1 MILPWGEGGA
11 CDTGR
16 IPGGHGEAFGAGTSK
31 TAPFRMDVDGEE
43 VKKCALRPP
52 GLGRERKPLRGATQF
67 QTQNA
72 SLWPFFCGREK
83 PHLSPGPL
91 LALSWAA
98 PSPAALST
106 KGPLSVGG
114 CFAYS
119 CAVIAVDGGILPR
132 NQKKVKGIEAKSD
145 FNTVDDKLKAL
156 SAQCAHWAPPP
167 QGEARGTWRTD
178 CHIGAMPLLAMTAGA
193 AVLSGPPLSWWS
205 SRADEDIR
213 PYSAPPLGADS
224 PYQGEMS
231 RRDKRDRDP
240 GTAQP

>member
-31 TAPFRMDVDGEE
+31 TTPFRMDVDGEE

-52 GLGRERKPLRGATQF
+52 WIGTRAKTASWCHPISDAECVPLALFVRKG
-67 QTQNA
+67 
-72 SLWPFFCGREK
+72 K

-119 CAVIAVDGGILPR
+119 CAVIAVDGGILTR
-132 NQKKVKGIEAKSD
+132 NEKKVKGIRAKSD
-145 FNTVDDKLKAL
+145 FNTVDYKLKAEETGG
-156 SAQCAHWAPPP
+156 H
-167 QGEARGTWRTD
+167 G
-178 CHIGAMPLLAMTAGA
+178 
-193 AVLSGPPLSWWS
+193 GPPLH
-205 SRADEDIR
+205 RVH
-213 PYSAPPLGADS
+213 
-224 PYQGEMS
+224 
-231 RRDKRDRDP
+231 
-240 GTAQP
+240 

>member
-1 MILPWGEGGA
+1 
-11 CDTGR
+11 
-16 IPGGHGEAFGAGTSK
+16 
-31 TAPFRMDVDGEE
+31 MDWDES
-43 VKKCALRPP
+43 AQT
-52 GLGRERKPLRGATQF
+52 LRGATQF
-67 QTQNA
+67 QTQSA
-72 SLWPFFCGREK
+72 SLWPFLCGRGE
-83 PHLSPGPL
+83 PRLSPGPL

-132 NQKKVKGIEAKSD
+132 NQEKVKGIEAKSD
-145 FNTVDDKLKAL
+145 FNTVEDKLKAL

-167 QGEARGTWRTD
+167 QGEARETLGTD
-178 CHIGAMPLLAMTAGA
+178 CRVASLLAMTVGA

-213 PYSAPPLGADS
+213 PYLAPPK
-224 PYQGEMS
+224 GELARRS
-231 RRDKRDRDP
+231 RD
-240 GTAQP
+240 

>member
-72 SLWPFFCGREK
+72 SLWPFLCGRGE
-83 PHLSPGPL
+83 PRLSPGPL

-132 NQKKVKGIEAKSD
+132 NQEKVKGIEAKSD
-145 FNTVDDKLKAL
+145 FNTVDDKFGD
-156 SAQCAHWAPPP
+156 APLCLPLGEGAP
-167 QGEARGTWRTD
+167 QGRMRGTPKD
-178 CHIGAMPLLAMTAGA
+178 FEPLRQNG
-193 AVLSGPPLSWWS
+193 
-205 SRADEDIR
+205 
-213 PYSAPPLGADS
+213 
-224 PYQGEMS
+224 
-231 RRDKRDRDP
+231 
-240 GTAQP
+240 

>member
-1 MILPWGEGGA
+1 MILPLGEGGA

-72 SLWPFFCGREK
+72 SLWPFLCGREK

-132 NQKKVKGIEAKSD
+132 NQEKVKGIEAKSD
-145 FNTVDDKLKAL
+145 FNTVED
-156 SAQCAHWAPPP
+156 
-167 QGEARGTWRTD
+167 RFGTSPKPSPGGR
-178 CHIGAMPLLAMTAGA
+178 CPAGA
-193 AVLSGPPLSWWS
+193 DDGECVHPRRAAEDSGPYGRDRSHS
-205 SRADEDIR
+205 VGADVPIR
-213 PYSAPPLGADS
+213 PECFVRRRRAAKGR
-224 PYQGEMS
+224 PYG
-231 RRDKRDRDP
+231 
-240 GTAQP
+240 GGC

>member
-1 MILPWGEGGA
+1 MRN
-11 CDTGR
+11 DR
-16 IPGGHGEAFGAGTSK
+16 DK
-31 TAPFRMDVDGEE
+31 K
-43 VKKCALRPP
+43 VKKCALRPLE
-52 GLGRERKPLRGATQF
+52 LGRERKTLRGATQF

-72 SLWPFFCGREK
+72 SLWPFLCGREK

-132 NQKKVKGIEAKSD
+132 NQEKVKGIEAKSD
-145 FNTVDDKLKAL
+145 FNTVEDKLGAL

-167 QGEARGTWRTD
+167 QGEARETLGTD
-178 CHIGAMPLLAMTAGA
+178 CRVASLLAMTVGAAVPSGPWLSGGWGHPPLLGSPCGRAGA
-193 AVLSGPPLSWWS
+193 AQPRLRGLPQGFTSPPAKTPAYSNS
-205 SRADEDIR
+205 PAPGHR
-213 PYSAPPLGADS
+213 P
-224 PYQGEMS
+224 
-231 RRDKRDRDP
+231 P
-240 GTAQP
+240 GWGRPRCGGGCPR

>member
-1 MILPWGEGGA
+1 MILAVSPAGMGKLLGPEHQKQLLSEWNSGGLA
-11 CDTGR
+11 RKDRGKR
-16 IPGGHGEAFGAGTSK
+16 
-31 TAPFRMDVDGEE
+31 
-43 VKKCALRPP
+43 VKKCALRPL

-72 SLWPFFCGREK
+72 SLWPFLCGREK

-132 NQKKVKGIEAKSD
+132 NQEKVKGLEAKSD
-145 FNTVDDKLKAL
+145 FNTVEDKLKAL

-167 QGEARGTWRTD
+167 QGEARG
-178 CHIGAMPLLAMTAGA
+178 A
-193 AVLSGPPLSWWS
+193 
-205 SRADEDIR
+205 
-213 PYSAPPLGADS
+213 
-224 PYQGEMS
+224 
-231 RRDKRDRDP
+231 
-240 GTAQP
+240 

>member
-1 MILPWGEGGA
+1 MRSTSPW
-11 CDTGR
+11 
-16 IPGGHGEAFGAGTSK
+16 IGTRAKTASWCHPISDAECVPLALFVRKGK
-31 TAPFRMDVDGEE
+31 TAPVS
-43 VKKCALRPP
+43 RPAA
-52 GLGRERKPLRGATQF
+52 GAVLGGSFP
-67 QTQNA
+67 
-72 SLWPFFCGREK
+72 C
-83 PHLSPGPL
+83 GPL
-91 LALSWAA
+91 NQ
-98 PSPAALST
+98 
-106 KGPLSVGG
+106 GPLSVGG

-132 NQKKVKGIEAKSD
+132 NQEKVKGIEAKSD
-145 FNTVDDKLKAL
+145 FNTVEDKSKAL

-178 CHIGAMPLLAMTAGA
+178 HHAGAMPLLAMTAGA

-213 PYSAPPLGADS
+213 LYLAPPAGADS

-240 GTAQP
+240 GTAEP

>member
-1 MILPWGEGGA
+1 MRSTSPW
-11 CDTGR
+11 
-16 IPGGHGEAFGAGTSK
+16 IGTRAK
-31 TAPFRMDVDGEE
+31 TASWCHPISDAECVPL
-43 VKKCALRPP
+43 ALFV
-52 GLGRERKPLRGATQF
+52 RKG
-67 QTQNA
+67 
-72 SLWPFFCGREK
+72 K

-132 NQKKVKGIEAKSD
+132 NQEKVKGIEAKSD
-145 FNTVDDKLKAL
+145 FNTVEDKLKAL

-178 CHIGAMPLLAMTAGA
+178 CHVGAMPLLAMTVGA

-213 PYSAPPLGADS
+213 PYLAPPK
-224 PYQGEMS
+224 GELARRS
-231 RRDKRDRDP
+231 RD
-240 GTAQP
+240 

>member
-72 SLWPFFCGREK
+72 SLWPFLCGREK

-132 NQKKVKGIEAKSD
+132 NQEKVKGIEAKSD
-145 FNTVDDKLKAL
+145 FNTVDYKLKAEETGG
-156 SAQCAHWAPPP
+156 H
-167 QGEARGTWRTD
+167 G
-178 CHIGAMPLLAMTAGA
+178 
-193 AVLSGPPLSWWS
+193 GPPLQERSKT
-205 SRADEDIR
+205 RR
-213 PYSAPPLGADS
+213 RGGPPCPPAVGATV
-224 PYQGEMS
+224 
-231 RRDKRDRDP
+231 
-240 GTAQP
+240 TAGGQRLPLRWGMLTFYHTVRQ